1 MLHTLYKEHSAS
13 LIRFLTRRLKSHEE
27 AEDIAHAALL
37 RIEKLDDGVSLDN
50 PKAYLFQIASNLAID
65 AIRRKEVLNRYIHL
79 ESSRIE
85 ATNRSRDNLSP
96 ERIIAAKQQ
105 LAQINEALNKLP
117 IKPRQA
123 FLLHRRNGMSY
134 SDIAAEM
141 GVSVSS
147 VEKYILQALQQCR
160 KTIQQDD
167 LT

>member
-1 MLHTLYKEHSAS
+1 MLQALYKEHSAS
-13 LIRFLTRRLKSHEE
+13 LIRFLTRRLKSVEE

-37 RIEKLDDGVSLDN
+37 RIEKLDDGVSLNN

-65 AIRRKEVLNRYIHL
+65 SIRRKEVLNRYIQR

-85 ATNRSRDNLSP
+85 ATNRSKDNLSP

-105 LAQINEALNKLP
+105 LSQINLTLAKLP
-117 IKPRQA
+117 VKPRQA
-123 FLLHRRNGMSY
+123 FLLHRQKGLSY
-134 SDIAAEM
+134 SEIAEEM

-160 KTIQQDD
+160 KTIHQSDIV
-167 LT
+167 